1 MITLKD
7 IESFVKGRPSTIRE
21 VFSSLIVSEKEITR
35 NFIRSLEKL
44 IKKYL
49 RSEGFK
55 IEPTANWLD
64 CILLELE
71 IEELMLI
78 LESASAKASKSWEEK
93 LFAPFRPW
101 IQKMMGYAIDLDYS
115 ECTYE
120 QKAQVGET
128 LVLACLYSHIQDA
141 AD

>member
-1 MITLKD
+1 MIALKD
-7 IESFVKGRPSTIRE
+7 IESFAKERPSTIRE
-21 VFSSLIVSEKEITR
+21 VFSSLVVSEKEITR
-35 NFIRSLEKL
+35 NFIQSLEKL

-55 IEPTANWLD
+55 VEPTANWLD
-64 CILLELE
+64 CVLLEFE

-93 LFAPFRPW
+93 IFAPFRPW
-101 IQKMMGYAIDLDYS
+101 IQKMIGYAIDLDYS

-120 QKAQVGET
+120 QQAQLGEA
-128 LVLACLYSHIQDA
+128 LVLACLYSHIQRTA
-141 AD
+141 H